1 MNQQHADNS
10 ATTKPTEVL
19 IDIASQFLL
28 AVVVGLVMAVVANSF
43 VEGARWFLNTSR
55 TDSFVAI
62 QLGDFVF
69 NLDIYLT
76 LGVAAVLIF
85 LVRRMLGIT
94 IWSGPADSIYA
105 VQQAVSRWTCG

>member
-1 MNQQHADNS
+1 MNEQPFEQHTA
-10 ATTKPTEVL
+10 TKPADIL

-55 TDSFVAI
+55 IDSFVAI
-62 QLGDFVF
+62 QLGGHVF
-69 NLDIYLT
+69 NLDIYFT
-76 LGVAAVLIF
+76 LGIAAGLIF

-94 IWSGPADSIYA
+94 VWSGPADSI
-105 VQQAVSRWTCG
+105 